1 MKFLDKSVSSEDL
14 MLLRSG
20 KARDKLF
27 SLIGRLS
34 ELTQGSIGKVFD
46 TIGEQEG
53 MMEKLLS
60 DMVIFDLSDLDTDRD
75 ANILTWLMLKQ
86 VYD

>member
-1 MKFLDKSVSSEDL
+1 

-27 SLIGRLS
+27 SLVGRLS

-46 TIGEQEG
+46 MVGEQEA
-53 MMEKLLS
+53 MVERLLLDTVIFNLS
-60 DMVIFDLSDLDTDRD
+60 DMDTDRD
-75 ANILTWLMLKQ
+75 ANIFT
-86 VYD
+86 